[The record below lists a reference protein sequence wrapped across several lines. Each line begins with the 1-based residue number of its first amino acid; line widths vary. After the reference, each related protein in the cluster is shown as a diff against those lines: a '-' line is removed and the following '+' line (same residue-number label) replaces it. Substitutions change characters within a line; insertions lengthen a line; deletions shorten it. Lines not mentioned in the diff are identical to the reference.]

1 MGKKIEI
8 AYFSAEIGISAS
20 IPTYSGGLGV
30 LAGDHIK
37 AAGDEG
43 INLGAIT
50 LLYKEGYFKQR
61 LENVFEQADDLKE
74 ITRDLKNNEGE
85 SLEIIDEAI
94 LWLGIVEIRANELAH
109 PVVIDECIRL
119 AKKFSNPNS
128 YKFVNAKLDDWLKTN
143 QTDWLKKGS

>member
-1 MGKKIEI
+1 MTKNLGKYKQELQTRECLVQAIYQYIFHESNLHSLIDQFLKENTPKKIS
-8 AYFSAEIGISAS
+8 F
-20 IPTYSGGLGV
+20 
-30 LAGDHIK
+30 
-37 AAGDEG
+37 
-43 INLGAIT
+43 N
-50 LLYKEGYFKQR
+50 YFKQR
-61 LENVFEQADDLKE
+61 LENIFEQVDDLKN
-74 ITRDLKNNEGE
+74 ITRDLKNSQGE

-143 QTDWLKKGS
+143 QTDCLKKGS

>member
-1 MGKKIEI
+1 MSKNLGKYKQELQTRECLVQAIYQYIFHESNLHFLIDQFLKENTPKKIS
-8 AYFSAEIGISAS
+8 F
-20 IPTYSGGLGV
+20 
-30 LAGDHIK
+30 
-37 AAGDEG
+37 
-43 INLGAIT
+43 N
-50 LLYKEGYFKQR
+50 YFKQR
-61 LENVFEQADDLKE
+61 LENIFEQVDDLKD
-74 ITRDLKNNEGE
+74 ITRDLKNSQGE

-143 QTDWLKKGS
+143 QTDWLKNHS